1 VDDAHG
7 RYGPPPD
14 FCEPYRRYWTKPR
27 PEHGT
32 LVATWFR
39 RTSASRVDIA
49 GEVTQRDIG
58 IVTAQFRRSFAS
70 YRFPGRCHGLRLT
83 RMPQRHRGAWR
94 LREKLSGPKRGDS
107 PRDREGLNHIDS
119 QSVHRYF
126 FSGLFPRVRCPPTK
140 KLTDQYEQNHDYS
153 ANWGLAGTTVKGGAF
168 RQIGRYC

>member
-1 VDDAHG
+1 
-7 RYGPPPD
+7 
-14 FCEPYRRYWTKPR
+14 
-27 PEHGT
+27 
-32 LVATWFR
+32 
-39 RTSASRVDIA
+39 
-49 GEVTQRDIG
+49 
-58 IVTAQFRRSFAS
+58 
-70 YRFPGRCHGLRLT
+70 
-83 RMPQRHRGAWR
+83 MPQRHRGAWR